1 VIIWVETA
9 IVFAIH
15 DEQIA
20 EHGGTDGLRDNNALE
35 SALGRP
41 QNLEAYGDPPP
52 DLAVLAAAYAF
63 GIAKNHAFVDGNKRT
78 SVAVTETFLELND
91 MRLMAT
97 DEEIVVMWTDLG
109 AGTMSE
115 SDFAAWL
122 RSKIGKK
129 P

>member
-9 IVFAIH
+9 VVLAIH

-41 QNLEAYGDPPP
+41 QNLWAYGDPQP
-52 DLAVLAAAYAF
+52 DLAALAAAYAF

-78 SVAVTETFLELND
+78 SAVVTETFLELNQ
-91 MRLMAT
+91 MRLMAS
-97 DEEIVVMWTDLG
+97 DEEIVAMWTDLG
-109 AGTMSE
+109 AGSLSE
-115 SDFAAWL
+115 PDFAKWL
-122 RSKIGKK
+122 RTKMQKL
-129 P
+129 